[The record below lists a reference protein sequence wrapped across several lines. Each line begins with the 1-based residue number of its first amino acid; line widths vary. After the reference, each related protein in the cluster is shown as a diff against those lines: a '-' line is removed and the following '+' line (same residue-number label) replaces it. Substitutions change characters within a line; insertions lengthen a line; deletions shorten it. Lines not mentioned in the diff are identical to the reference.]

1 MIKQLKRSTLLAFSA
16 AEIVFSQ
23 PAMAENQIEA
33 VPASWRL
40 QNYIGSAGVVVWYS
54 GSTCTNGQLTFS
66 STATV
71 DERNRFFAM
80 ILTAKVSSKVIG
92 VFYETATGSCQIT
105 SFYMQQ

>member
-1 MIKQLKRSTLLAFSA
+1 MVKQLNCALLLAFCA
-16 AEIVFSQ
+16 AAIFSSQ

-33 VPASWRL
+33 VPANWRL

-66 STATV
+66 TSTTA

-80 ILTAKVSSKVIG
+80 ILTAKISSRVVG
-92 VFYETATGSCQIT
+92 VFYETVTGSCQIN

>member
-1 MIKQLKRSTLLAFSA
+1 MIKQLKRSALLAFCA
-16 AEIVFSQ
+16 AATVPSHS
-23 PAMAENQIEA
+23 AMAENQIEA

-66 STATV
+66 STATA
-71 DERNRFFAM
+71 DERNRLFAM
-80 ILTAKVSSKVIG
+80 ILTAKVSSRLVGI
-92 VFYETATGSCQIT
+92 FYETVTGSCQIT